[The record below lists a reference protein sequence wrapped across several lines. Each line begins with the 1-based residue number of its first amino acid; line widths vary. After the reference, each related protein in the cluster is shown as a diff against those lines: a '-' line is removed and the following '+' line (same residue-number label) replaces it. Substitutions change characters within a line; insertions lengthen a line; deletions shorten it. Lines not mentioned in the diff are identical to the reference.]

1 MVVRVYQNPEEVS
14 FACAMLIAAQVTEK
28 PDSVL
33 GLATGSSP
41 IGTYQ
46 QLAKWF
52 EEGKVDFSSAISF
65 NLDEYAGI
73 KEDNPCSYHYFMQD
87 QLFRHINMKETYLP
101 SGIAKDMEE
110 EGKRYDGAIREK
122 GGIDLQLLGIGR
134 NGHIGFNEPAEDF
147 LYGTSLVDLTA
158 STIDANKR
166 FFEKEEDVPRKAISM
181 GIGTIMEAKKIVLIA
196 MGQDKAE
203 AVLGAVKGKV
213 HPQMPASILQMHPNT
228 IILCDKAAA
237 GLL

>member
-1 MVVRVYQNPEEVS
+1 MVVRVYQYPEEVS

-46 QLAKWF
+46 QLVKWHQ
-52 EEGKVDFSSAISF
+52 EGKLDFSQAISF

-73 KEDNPCSYHYFMQD
+73 AEDNPCSYHYFMQD
-87 QLFRHINMKETYLP
+87 QLFQYINMKETYLP
-101 SGIAKDMEE
+101 NGNAKDMAA
-110 EGKRYDGAIREK
+110 EGKRYDEAIRQK
-122 GGIDLQLLGIGR
+122 GGVDLQLLGIGR
-134 NGHIGFNEPAEDF
+134 NGHIGFNEPADEF
-147 LYGTSLVDLTA
+147 VYGTSLVDLA
-158 STIDANKR
+158 PSTIDANKR
-166 FFEKEEDVPRKAISM
+166 FFEKEEDVPRTAISM

-213 HPQMPASILQMHPNT
+213 HPQMPASILQMHPNA